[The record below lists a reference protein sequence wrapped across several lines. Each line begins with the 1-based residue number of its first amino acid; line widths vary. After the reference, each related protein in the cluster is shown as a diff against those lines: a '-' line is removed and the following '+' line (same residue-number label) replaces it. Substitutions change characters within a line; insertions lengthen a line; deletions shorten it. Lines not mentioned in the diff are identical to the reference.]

1 VSEPPRRAF
10 ADAHFHDDVS
20 RAQHVKPSAGNFGIR
35 ILRGRNHPR
44 YARLDQRL
52 CARSG
57 AASGVAWL
65 KCYVYGCAAGP
76 LARRFQ
82 RDDLCVIAPIVLMKP
97 FTDNL
102 SAVNSIADDDAADGG
117 IWAREAHAFARK
129 LERAFD
135 EANVMLVHQLVEQ
148 GSSVGFGV
156 ERNHIVNLFA
166 GANKTNRQSK
176 LAGNR

>member
-1 VSEPPRRAF
+1 
-10 ADAHFHDDVS
+10 
-20 RAQHVKPSAGNFGIR
+20 
-35 ILRGRNHPR
+35 
-44 YARLDQRL
+44 
-52 CARSG
+52 
-57 AASGVAWL
+57 VAWL
-65 KCYVYGCAAGP
+65 KRYVCCCAAGP

-82 RDDLCVIAPIVLMKP
+82 RDDLRVIPPIVLMKA

-129 LERAFD
+129 LERALH

-156 ERNHIVNLFA
+156 KRNHIVNFLA
-166 GANKTNRQSK
+166 GADKANRQSK
-176 LAGNR
+176 LTGNRENNTAFCSSIHFAKHNS